1 MGPGD
6 LTILTS
12 GAADVVPDDALAAK
26 LALGRPLRVKL
37 GLDPTAPAVTLGWAV
52 VLRKLRQFQDA
63 GHTAVL
69 IVGDFTAR
77 VGDPSGKS
85 ETRPRLTKEEVDGY
99 AERLLD
105 QFRLVLSE
113 ERLEI
118 RRNSEWLE
126 PMDMEGILG
135 LTAAYTV
142 ARMLERDD
150 FAKRYAAGKPISM
163 MEFMYPLLQG
173 FDSVAV
179 AADVELGG
187 TDQLFNLL
195 VGRELQ
201 RDRGQEPQLALTMPL
216 LEGLDGVQKMSQSLG
231 NYVGITEPGDEQ
243 FGKLMSIPDGLIPKY
258 LRLCTPV
265 GAEEVDEVEAGLA
278 GGSLHPNEEKRR
290 MAREI
295 VDLYHGPGS
304 GAEAESRFD
313 QVHKQHEL
321 PDDVP
326 EAPIPADAIRDGK
339 AWLPK
344 VLVGTGLASSN
355 GEARRAVQ
363 QGGVKLDG
371 VPLDD
376 PEAEFD
382 PATLRG
388 KVLQVGRRKFVRLS

>member
-12 GAADVVPDDALAAK
+12 GAADVVPEDALAAK

-142 ARMLERDD
+142 ARMLERAD
-150 FAKRYAAGKPISM
+150 FANRDAAGRPISI

-173 FDSVAV
+173 YDSVAV
-179 AADVELGG
+179 DADVELGG

-195 VGRELQ
+195 VGRDLQ
-201 RDRGQEPQLALTMPL
+201 RDRGQDPQLALTMPL

-243 FGKLMSIPDGLIPKY
+243 FGKLMSIPDGLIAKY
-258 LRLCTPV
+258 VRLCTPV
-265 GAEEVDEVEAGLA
+265 GAGEVDAIEAGLA
-278 GGSLHPNEEKRR
+278 GGSRHPNDEKRR

-295 VDLYHGPGS
+295 VDLYHGPGA
-304 GAEAESRFD
+304 GTAAEAHFD
-313 QVHKQHEL
+313 QVHKQHEM

-326 EAPIPADAIRDGK
+326 ELPIPVDAIRDGR

-363 QGGVKLDG
+363 QGGVRLDG

-382 PATLRG
+382 PAALRG